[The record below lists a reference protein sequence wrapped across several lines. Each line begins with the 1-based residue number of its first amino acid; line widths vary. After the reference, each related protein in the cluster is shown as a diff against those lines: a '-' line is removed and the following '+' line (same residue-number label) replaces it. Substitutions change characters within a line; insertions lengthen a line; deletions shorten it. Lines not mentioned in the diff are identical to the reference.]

1 MNAAVTCDSPNFCAK
16 RIGENTTAHG
26 KRPRVGRK
34 GEAMFRSLRV
44 RAVVLTTVAALAL
57 AACSDDDS
65 LVDDVR
71 PAETIFAEAN
81 ALAKDGSFIAAAET
95 YDEVE
100 RLYPYSQLAKTAM
113 IRSADSS
120 YQAEQYEAAR
130 SAAQRYLDFFPS
142 DSDAPRAQYIVALSF
157 YDQISDVGRDQ
168 GDTVRA
174 LQSLNE
180 VIERYPNSDFARA
193 AKLKRDLTYDNLA
206 GKEMA
211 IGRFYLGQGHYIAA
225 INRFR
230 AVVDQYSGTSQA
242 PEALHR
248 LVESYLALGVTEEAQ
263 NAAAV
268 LGHNFPGSD
277 WYVDSYALLT
287 GERLKPTFQD
297 ESWLGRNFR
306 KIIGGDIF

>member
-1 MNAAVTCDSPNFCAK
+1 MWEERVT
-16 RIGENTTAHG
+16 
-26 KRPRVGRK
+26 V
-34 GEAMFRSLRV
+34 MFRNLRV

-81 ALAKDGSFIAAAET
+81 SLASDGDFIAAAET

-113 IRSADSS
+113 IRSADSY

-130 SAAQRYLDFFPS
+130 ASAQRYLDFFPS
-142 DSDAPRAQYIVALSF
+142 DVDAPRAQYIVALSF

-180 VIERYPNSDFARA
+180 VIERYPNSDFARD
-193 AKLKRDLTYDNLA
+193 AKLKRDLTFDNLA

-211 IGRFYLGQGHYIAA
+211 VGRFYLGQGHYIAA

-230 AVVDQYSGTSQA
+230 VVIDQYSGTSQA

-248 LVESYLALGVTEEAQ
+248 LVESYLALGIQSEAQ

-268 LGHNFPGSD
+268 LGYNFPGSD

-287 GERLKPTFQD
+287 GERLKATFAE
-297 ESWLGRNFR
+297 ESWLSRNFR